1 MADLSCRN
9 QGIYTPQYRDE
20 GISRNTTV
28 QGLEANPS
36 MESRKE
42 KKLRQKKKYH
52 KKIYTFSRE
61 FKVVFLMATEKV
73 KQTF

>member
-9 QGIYTPQYRDE
+9 QGIYIPQYRDE

-42 KKLRQKKKYH
+42 KKLRQKKNTIKRFILLVENLKLY
-52 KKIYTFSRE
+52 S
-61 FKVVFLMATEKV
+61 
-73 KQTF
+73 

>member
-42 KKLRQKKKYH
+42 KKLRQKKKNTIKRFILLVENLKLY
-52 KKIYTFSRE
+52 S
-61 FKVVFLMATEKV
+61 
-73 KQTF
+73 

>member
-1 MADLSCRN
+1 M
-9 QGIYTPQYRDE
+9 
-20 GISRNTTV
+20 

>member
-9 QGIYTPQYRDE
+9 QGIYIPQYRDE

-42 KKLRQKKKYH
+42 KKLRQKKKNTIKRFILLVENLKLY
-52 KKIYTFSRE
+52 S
-61 FKVVFLMATEKV
+61 
-73 KQTF
+73 